1 MKHIFL
7 CFRLVMTQL
16 NLAVAIYGF
25 LPRRRVVERAGIWYE
40 AAVVRE
46 KLEKGIDTSPN
57 SSEGDLEALLKQMD
71 PDDDAYL
78 RYVKKL
84 DPTDTKNQD
93 HYKVLGLSKLRYK
106 ATKNDIKLAYK
117 QKSLSHHPDKRENSE
132 YFACIINAYNMLYLG
147 DQKAYDSVDPTFD
160 DEIPA
165 AGDIN
170 AKNFFN
176 VLTSVF
182 EMNARFSTK
191 QPVPELGD
199 DSTPRADV
207 EHFYDFWFDF
217 DTWREFSYLDE
228 EDKERGEDRWERR
241 QIEKTNKAE
250 REKKRKAE
258 MKRVR
263 TLVEIAYSADPRI
276 QRFKLLDKQQKEQAK
291 IERRLAQ
298 QKKKEQERLGQ
309 EEEQR
314 KREEQERLEKQKAA
328 DEKKQ
333 RELGK
338 KALQQA
344 RKALRQ
350 AADSSKYWADCHE
363 KQMRC
368 MEEVER
374 ICLAADKDVLNELAA
389 KLADIKLYDDA
400 LDLMLNACR
409 KEDTAE
415 ATKAKVNS
423 TAKDVKTSWTMNE
436 NQLLIKASTTF
447 PVGTVDR
454 WNQMAA
460 YINEHRTDKSTR
472 PKTEKDVIKQV
483 KAVQNMQFK
492 PATDQ
497 HKLGNGVIVNG
508 TSETA
513 APKSEDDWSA
523 LEQKR
528 LEEGLKMYTSSDPA
542 RWDKIAALVENKT
555 KKDCM
560 RRYKKLVEMV
570 KSKKASGY
578 ILFSLMSLDQRSVR
592 FSAKPPLTYP
602 PLDEDRNVDFLRAFD
617 QLPLPQIQ
625 NDDAYVADILTASSV
640 GAVDVVQ
647 DLISRGA
654 NAKKENVSKWTA
666 LMYAAYLG
674 HDNVCEYIL
683 QVVPGCVNQK
693 NAKGQTALMLAASCG
708 NMSTVKSLVKKSDLT
723 ISDQSGCTALHYAV
737 QCSQLNAAEL
747 LLEYGAD
754 PNFPDLKGM
763 TPTLIACGAGHELIL
778 GVLLQKDG
786 DPFKVNNARENGL
799 TLAADYPKIQKAI
812 DEWKTAQNDNAEITS
827 VSALLRVLKLE
838 KYQDIFEQNHI
849 NLRTFFRLT
858 DSDLYKLGIIPFG
871 PRKKLVNVIERF
883 KSNGVIATEPEAHY
897 DGRSDRNAMSTRA
910 ADNSTA
916 EEEIRR
922 LRIALATQRAQNNQL
937 IDFALTS
944 KTTLSQVLE
953 QLRLQQP
960 AIPHHIYINMENQL
974 HELTRKVA
982 DIERSFRAD
991 DFL

>member
-1 MKHIFL
+1 MIESFAL
-7 CFRLVMTQL
+7 PTQL

-46 KLEKGIDTSPN
+46 KLEKGIDTSPVYVGNLNTAQGTISKN

-647 DLISRGA
+647 
-654 NAKKENVSKWTA
+654 
-666 LMYAAYLG
+666 
-674 HDNVCEYIL
+674 
-683 QVVPGCVNQK
+683 
-693 NAKGQTALMLAASCG
+693 
-708 NMSTVKSLVKKSDLT
+708 
-723 ISDQSGCTALHYAV
+723 
-737 QCSQLNAAEL
+737 CSQLNAAEL

>member
-1 MKHIFL
+1 MKHITL
-7 CFRLVMTQL
+7 YFRAQL

-25 LPRRRVVERAGIWYE
+25 LPRRRVVEKAGIWYE
-40 AAVVRE
+40 AGVIRE
-46 KLEKGIDTSPN
+46 KLEKGIDTSPVYVGNLNTAQGAISKN

-165 AGDIN
+165 AGDVN

-182 EMNARFSTK
+182 EKNARFSTS

-199 DSTPRADV
+199 DNTPRADV

-217 DTWREFSYLDE
+217 NTWREFSYLDE

-258 MKRVR
+258 IKRVR
-263 TLVEIAYSADPRI
+263 TLVETAYAADPRI

-291 IERRLAQ
+291 VDRRLAQ
-298 QKKKEQERLGQ
+298 QKKKEQERLAQ

-350 AADSSKYWADCHE
+350 AAESSKYWADCHE

-389 KLADIKLYDDA
+389 QLAGIKLYDDA
-400 LDLMLNACR
+400 LDLMLNTCK
-409 KEDTAE
+409 KEDAAE
-415 ATKAKVNS
+415 ATKSKANY
-423 TAKDVKTSWTMNE
+423 TTKDVKTSWTMNE

-460 YINEHRTDKSTR
+460 YINEHRADKSTK

-508 TSETA
+508 TSE
-513 APKSEDDWSA
+513 APALKSEDDWSA
-523 LEQKR
+523 PEQKK
-528 LEEGLKMYTSSDPA
+528 LEEGLKTYPSSDPA
-542 RWDKIAALVENKT
+542 RWDKIAALVGNKT
-555 KKDCM
+555 KKDCL

-570 KSKKASGY
+570 KSKKASG
-578 ILFSLMSLDQRSVR
+578 
-592 FSAKPPLTYP
+592 
-602 PLDEDRNVDFLRAFD
+602 
-617 QLPLPQIQ
+617 
-625 NDDAYVADILTASSV
+625 
-640 GAVDVVQ
+640 
-647 DLISRGA
+647 
-654 NAKKENVSKWTA
+654 
-666 LMYAAYLG
+666 
-674 HDNVCEYIL
+674 
-683 QVVPGCVNQK
+683 
-693 NAKGQTALMLAASCG
+693 
-708 NMSTVKSLVKKSDLT
+708 
-723 ISDQSGCTALHYAV
+723 
-737 QCSQLNAAEL
+737 
-747 LLEYGAD
+747 
-754 PNFPDLKGM
+754 
-763 TPTLIACGAGHELIL
+763 
-778 GVLLQKDG
+778 
-786 DPFKVNNARENGL
+786 
-799 TLAADYPKIQKAI
+799 
-812 DEWKTAQNDNAEITS
+812 
-827 VSALLRVLKLE
+827 
-838 KYQDIFEQNHI
+838 
-849 NLRTFFRLT
+849 
-858 DSDLYKLGIIPFG
+858 
-871 PRKKLVNVIERF
+871 
-883 KSNGVIATEPEAHY
+883 
-897 DGRSDRNAMSTRA
+897 
-910 ADNSTA
+910 
-916 EEEIRR
+916 
-922 LRIALATQRAQNNQL
+922 
-937 IDFALTS
+937 
-944 KTTLSQVLE
+944 
-953 QLRLQQP
+953 
-960 AIPHHIYINMENQL
+960 
-974 HELTRKVA
+974 
-982 DIERSFRAD
+982 
-991 DFL
+991 